1 MPLAESF
8 RRQVDLLLRSIPFV
22 AKETCFALKG
32 GTAINLFVR
41 DLPRLSVDIDLTY
54 VHVLPRA
61 KSLGAIDKAMTR
73 IAGRIEKGIKGARV
87 TQTTAE
93 GTVTKLFVQV
103 GRTQIKI
110 EVTPVMRGCAYE
122 PELRTVT
129 PAVED
134 TFGFAEMPVVSF
146 ADLYA
151 GKIVAALDRQHPR
164 DFFDVR
170 LLIANEGITDQIRA
184 AFIVYLLCH
193 HRPMAEVLAARPKDI
208 SRTFETEFVG
218 MTEDVVSLDDL
229 IEARTTL
236 VSSIVGQMPAA
247 HRRFLISFEQGA
259 PDWELLGLP
268 KIDKLPAIKWRQQNL
283 DKITKNKR
291 ADLAAELERVLGLDV
306 TPAQLTLMPEP
317 SAPTAKRSRTRRIS
331 KNSQDR

>member
-1 MPLAESF
+1 MPLAENF
-8 RRQVDLLLRSIPFV
+8 RRQVELLLRCVPFI

-32 GTAINLFVR
+32 GTAINLFFR

-54 VHVLPRA
+54 VHVFPRA
-61 KSLGAIDKAMTR
+61 KSLGAIDKAMKR

-93 GTVTKLFVQV
+93 GTVTKLFIQV
-103 GRTQIKI
+103 GRVQVKV
-110 EVTPVMRGCAYE
+110 EVTPVMRGSAYE
-122 PELRTVT
+122 PETRSVT

-134 TFGFAEMPVVSF
+134 AFGFAEMPVVSF

-170 LLIANEGITDQIRA
+170 QLLANEGITDEIRA

-193 HRPMAEVLAARPKDI
+193 HRPMAEVLASPPRDI
-208 SRTFETEFVG
+208 RQKYGAEFVG
-218 MTEDVVSLDDL
+218 MTEEDVSLDDL
-229 IEARTTL
+229 IAARTAL
-236 VSSIVGQMPAA
+236 VQGIVGEMPAA
-247 HRRFLISFEQGA
+247 HRRFLASFERGE
-259 PDWELLGLP
+259 PEWDLLGLP
-268 KIDKLPAIKWRQQNL
+268 KVDKLPAIQWRLQNL

-291 ADLAAELERVLGLDV
+291 AELVAQLEQVLGLDV
-306 TPAQLTLMPEP
+306 TPAQLTLMPEK
-317 SAPTAKRSRTRRIS
+317 SAPTKKRSRTRRTRQS
-331 KNSQDR
+331 E